1 MAEKSAWQRYLE
13 NESRGIGSAF
23 SYSGS
28 SFKATPLAPV
38 LAPGTNAE
46 LEKKRKEDEKTLL
59 AAQAMGVENTGT
71 ESKGILSKIFGAGS
85 KALEVIAYPFGVL
98 TETTNF
104 IVSPAV
110 RVFQE
115 LEQER
120 AKLGSPADRA
130 RRERLF
136 GAAPTDE
143 ELVSVYDVKKYLQT
157 FKDPRFLTEMEYVA
171 PEIEKIRRGPGGKVI
186 APVVGFAADIAGAG
200 GVRTGITV
208 AGKLG
213 RQRDTMLV
221 GNSARDAFTRTATKL
236 AGETDEAFAA
246 RALDFGNRAA
256 VAQNFARSGEVAKVF
271 EREFGKELGK
281 KAFMSMPAD
290 AKGGVRVVIAG
301 DAFASLNA
309 GGYVTRAI
317 ADAMRIPALPKAT
330 EWGVKSFQNLKN
342 TARAGKFESPKLNAV
357 VNGVNS
363 VLNKVGESSGAWQA
377 FQKGAVSGASDKEL
391 VDLYSG
397 FTKGVEDIRN
407 LRNIRMEVAQSSK
420 DLLTDIR
427 RLKPRVSKFGIAA
440 QVGDQE
446 AYDTAVKLM
455 RDPES
460 IVDFTPATKSQ
471 EKALVLAKAYRD
483 EMDRYHKLL
492 TASGFDVQYADNFL
506 PLLYAK
512 NDKDFGKMAKLLEAG
527 PKNIPGST
535 YDPTKARTKFMK
547 TVVDPDTGI
556 EKTVAMRPEAIK
568 DFFIKQGRKDL
579 ADMIEDDP
587 EILLARYANNVS
599 GLIANAQT
607 VRNLLNSGVLKRA
620 SLPQLAVDA
629 KSIEEALGRLNPT
642 QLKRVTQAF
651 ASVEG
656 GLSRYIETINDE
668 LVQSVKLNDPIM
680 RAAADAKV
688 DALMYSLRDARDVL
702 AVRIRR
708 GKGKIEAT
716 EAAGEPVPAEWAPM
730 LRKMEQERNLLTAE
744 AARLKTRNTPEANQL
759 ADDLLRKAD
768 NGIEYLQV
776 GAGVEGAYYLPKELA
791 DLIGEKTLVEQINRR
806 LILQQGGPEAE
817 KLLKTMG
824 ESFDIF
830 LQFWRT
836 AATFGKF
843 FGFVLRNVVGA
854 IQNNILLLNS
864 SAADHAVGSY
874 ITRTDILTDRAL
886 VPFTQLS
893 RADKSSKRLDKLVT
907 KGKLNKEQAD
917 LLAKDIEEV
926 GYVRVSTA
934 RTVKEQ
940 TMENVLSKKAIEGT
954 DVTYWDVYKT
964 AERGGVY
971 DVYTILPTAQ
981 GRTAQGDEAAE
992 LLNEDVDR
1000 VRLATDKVGKE
1011 RGILQ
1016 RAGEGALN
1024 VGFDIPAD
1032 IAGRKIRIEPI
1043 PFATVRTTRTANE
1056 RAEQFART
1064 SSIATGLRKYGKG
1077 EGGQQSAI
1085 LGMKASQ
1092 FDYSDLTDF
1101 ERRVF
1106 RRVMPFYTWSKNNVP
1121 AQVRVLLNDPE
1132 RVRRNLEF
1140 WDVVSNMFAD
1150 DSGNMIVVPDYVSEM
1165 SGFLLDEDIRN
1176 NLMESEN
1183 SPAWLKEM
1191 LKYPIGV
1198 PTAQLSPTT
1207 ELERWTAGLPLLGTP
1222 GAGETFFDNDTIR
1235 QAAVS
1240 NPLLKA
1246 AIQAYV
1252 NKSLYT
1258 DREYRD
1264 VDAPGWL
1271 TGMNDILKKFTGKEN
1286 VLGVRTDPKTG
1297 TSVVSGNVVD
1307 QMRTLVP
1314 LLAPFDSQTL
1324 GVLDAII
1331 EAKTG
1336 EESNLSTQLDQKTYT
1351 SLLNSLAG
1359 ISLVSINPDVEQG
1372 TVQSRI
1378 NARNKAMDL
1387 IAGGQ
1392 KIDKEKLNKLIKR
1405 YQDANY
1411 TSEQILYAV
1420 EEARKA
1426 GQLLPDWA
1434 VGN

>member
-13 NESRGIGSAF
+13 NESRGTGSTF

-28 SFKATPLAPV
+28 GFKATPLAPV

-71 ESKGILSKIFGAGS
+71 QSKGLVSKLLGAGS
-85 KALEVIAYPFGVL
+85 KGLEALGYGFGVI

-104 IVSPAV
+104 LVSPFIRAY
-110 RVFQE
+110 QE
-115 LEQER
+115 AEQLS
-120 AKLGSPADRA
+120 AKLGTPEQQA

-136 GAAPTDE
+136 GAAPTE
-143 ELVSVYDVKKYLQT
+143 EEQEDIYNVKKYLST
-157 FKDPRFLTEMEYVA
+157 FKDPRFLTEVEYVA
-171 PEIEKIRRGPGGKVI
+171 PEFETIRRGPGGKVI
-186 APVVGFAADIAGAG
+186 APVLGFATDIVGSG
-200 GVRTGITV
+200 GVRTGITIT
-208 AGKLG
+208 GKLG
-213 RQRDTMLV
+213 RKLDTQLV
-221 GNSARDAFTRTATKL
+221 GNSARDAFAKKATKL
-236 AGETDEAFAA
+236 AGETDDAFAA
-246 RALDFGNRAA
+246 RAKDFGARAA
-256 VAQNFARSGEVAKVF
+256 LAQNTGRSGEVAKLF
-271 EREFGKELGK
+271 EREFGAELGK

-290 AKGGVRVVIAG
+290 AKGGVRLVVAG
-301 DAFASLNA
+301 DAFANLNA

-317 ADAMRIPALPKAT
+317 ADALRIPGLPKAT
-330 EWGVKSFQNLKN
+330 DWGVKSFQNLKN

-357 VNGVNS
+357 VNGVNNI
-363 VLNKVGESSGAWQA
+363 LNQVGTSSAAWQA
-377 FQKGAVSGASDKEL
+377 LQKAAVSGADDKKL
-391 VDLYSG
+391 VDLYAG
-397 FTKGVEDIRN
+397 FTKGVDDINN
-407 LRNIRMEVAQSSK
+407 LRNIRMEVAQTSK

-427 RLKPRVSKFGIAA
+427 RLKPRVNKLGITT

-446 AYDTAVKLM
+446 AYDTAQKLM

-460 IVDFTPATKSQ
+460 IVDFVPANNSQ
-471 EKALVLAKAYRD
+471 AKAVILAKAYRD
-483 EMDRYHKLL
+483 EMDKYHKLL
-492 TASGFDVQYADNFL
+492 TAAGFDVEYADNYL
-506 PLLYAK
+506 PLFYAK
-512 NDKDFGKMAKLLEAG
+512 NEKDFGKLSQFLTGGA
-527 PKNIPGST
+527 KNIPGAT

-547 TVVDPDTGI
+547 TIVDPETNVS
-556 EKTVAMRPEAIK
+556 KTIAMRPVEIK
-568 DFFIKQGRKDL
+568 DFFIKQGRQDL
-579 ADMIEDDP
+579 ADLIEDNP
-587 EILLARYANNVS
+587 EILLARYVNNVS
-599 GLIANAQT
+599 GLLANAQT
-607 VRNLLNSGVLKRA
+607 VRNMLSSGVLKRA

-629 KSIEEALGRLNPT
+629 KSIEEAIGRLNPT
-642 QLKRVTQAF
+642 QIKRVTQAF
-651 ASVEG
+651 ASVDG
-656 GLSRYIETINDE
+656 GLSKYVETINDE
-668 LVQSVKLNDPIM
+668 MVQAVKLNDPVM

-688 DALMYSLRDARDVL
+688 EALMFSLRDARDIL
-702 AVRIRR
+702 SDRITKKEGRL
-708 GKGKIEAT
+708 KAA
-716 EAAGEPVPAEWAPM
+716 EAAGDPIPADMLPM
-730 LRKMEQERNLLTAE
+730 IQKLTQERNLLTSE
-744 AARLKTRNTPEANQL
+744 ALRLKRLNTPEANML

-768 NGIEYLQV
+768 NGIEYLQI
-776 GAGVEGAYYLPKELA
+776 GAGIEGAYYLPKELA

-806 LILQQGGPEAE
+806 LIVQKGGDEAD
-817 KLLKTMG
+817 KLMKSIVDST
-824 ESFDIF
+824 DIF

-836 AATFGKF
+836 SATFGKF
-843 FGFVLRNVVGA
+843 AGFVLRNVVGA

-864 SAADHAVGSY
+864 STADHVVGSY
-874 ITRTDILTDRAL
+874 ITRTDILTDRGL
-886 VPFTQLS
+886 VPLTQLS
-893 RADKSSKRLDKLVT
+893 RTDLSTKQVNKLAA
-907 KGKLNKEQAD
+907 KGKLTKEQVD
-917 LLAKDIEEV
+917 LLTKDIEEV

-934 RTVKEQ
+934 RTIKEQ
-940 TMENVLSKKAIEGT
+940 TMENVLSKKTIDGT

-971 DVYTILPTAQ
+971 DVYTTLPTAQ

-1000 VRLATDKVGKE
+1000 IRLATDKLGKD
-1011 RGILQ
+1011 RNILQ
-1016 RAGEGALN
+1016 RAGEGLLN

-1032 IAGRKIRIEPI
+1032 IRGRKVRIEPI
-1043 PFATVRTTRTANE
+1043 PFATVRTTRTANQ

-1085 LGMKASQ
+1085 LGMKGAQ
-1092 FDYSDLTDF
+1092 FMYSDLTDL
-1101 ERRVF
+1101 ERRLF

-1121 AQVRVLLNDPE
+1121 AQLRVLLNDPE
-1132 RVRRNLEF
+1132 RVRRNLEA

-1150 DSGNMIVVPDYVSEM
+1150 DSGNMIVVPDYVTEM

-1198 PTAQLSPTT
+1198 PTAQYSPVT

-1222 GAGETFFDNDTIR
+1222 GVGQTFLDNDTTR

-1240 NPLLKA
+1240 NPILKA
-1246 AIQAYV
+1246 AMQAYM
-1252 NKSLYT
+1252 NRSLYT
-1258 DREYRD
+1258 DREYKD

-1271 TGMNDILKKFTGKEN
+1271 TGMNDILEKYTGKKN

-1297 TSVVSGNVVD
+1297 TGVVSGNMVD
-1307 QMRTLVP
+1307 QMRTLMP
-1314 LLAPFDSQTL
+1314 LLAPFDTVTL

-1336 EESNLSTQLDQKTYT
+1336 EESNLSTSLDQKTYT
-1351 SLLNSLAG
+1351 TLLNSLSG
-1359 ISLVSINPDVEQG
+1359 LGLQSINPDVEQG
-1372 TVQSRI
+1372 TLQSRI

-1411 TSEQILYAV
+1411 TNEQILYAV
-1420 EEARKA
+1420 EQARKS

-1434 VGN
+1434 VGG